1 VVIAGSSPARF
12 ADLRGIALA
21 GSPADF
27 GKLIA
32 GETEKWGKIIRAANI
47 KPE

>member
-1 VVIAGSSPARF
+1 MRPRSIN
-12 ADLRGIALA
+12 RGDYTASA

-32 GETEKWGKIIRAANI
+32 DYTEKWGKIIRAANI
-47 KPE
+47 RLD

>member
-1 VVIAGSSPARF
+1 MKAR
-12 ADLRGIALA
+12 LTELGVGELP

-32 GETEKWGKIIRAANI
+32 SETDKWGKVIRAANI
-47 KPE
+47 KAE